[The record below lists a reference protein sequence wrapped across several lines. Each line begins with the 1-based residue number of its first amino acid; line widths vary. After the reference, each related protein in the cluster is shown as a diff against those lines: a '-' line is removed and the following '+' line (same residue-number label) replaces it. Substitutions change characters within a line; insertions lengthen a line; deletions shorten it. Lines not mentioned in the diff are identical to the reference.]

1 MPIQNASFRVAP
13 LIFICSIAL
22 FSKAA
27 FAGGGGCSYIS
38 VPVVDWTAT
47 SGSITL
53 ACGNSIVPDATT
65 ASITVHAGATLDSLI
80 NNGNIGFALS
90 GATPSSFQGIVNNG
104 TIGSITNNNMI
115 NTIVNNASG
124 TIGSGGVAISN
135 GGLWSLTNY
144 GVINGNVVLQTGTTT
159 DFKIYGAGAR
169 IIGDV
174 VISNPSPTSGSTLS
188 IGDGTHT
195 ASFTSEGNFGATNY
209 KLTSLSIG
217 SGSTF
222 NLNKSVYA
230 DTFTNAGTLNLNTG
244 AQIFTDVSGSGA
256 VNVNGTFD
264 SAGAISAANF
274 TIGTAGIFNMNNDVT
289 ISSGSFTNQGNL
301 VIASNRAITGN
312 YNQASTGVIQI
323 TLNGASFSQL
333 SITGTATFASYSGA
347 SIIIKPGS
355 DPIAGHTY
363 STILS
368 AGALSGV
375 TSSVSGTFIENP
387 SETYHY
393 TITQNGSTL
402 DMFVDTG
409 PIPAVNSVDPP
420 RANQANSLIQLAMI
434 TTQAV
439 RDRLNWMSGASYQ
452 GTTADNRVWMTPY
465 TSWGTQKD
473 SLGAYNQKI
482 SGLIIGGDKPVTDNF
497 YVGGSLAIGGSALK
511 GTDAIPHE
519 NFSAKNYQAILYSK
533 YSFADT
539 WHLKSY
545 LMAGINKSDLSRFDV
560 TEAKDSNASLTG
572 YYAGGSVSL
581 EKEFQVTEK
590 QKLIPTLGLNYVSA
604 LVDKY
609 HDSLNSTYD
618 RQTAKSLVY
627 SAGGMYQYSFSPN
640 DRLQLKY
647 ERGYDALAKQGI
659 LNSTNDDRQQFQLI
673 GIVPGKQLENAG
685 INYHRT
691 LKANSFL
698 DFDYHIMQSEGYK
711 AEMVSASFH
720 YMF

>member
-1 MPIQNASFRVAP
+1 MAFLNKR
-13 LIFICSIAL
+13 LILTPFVISCSVAL
-22 FSKAA
+22 FSQTT
-27 FAGGGGCSYIS
+27 FAGGGGGCSYIS

-53 ACGNSIVPDATT
+53 ACGNYIEPTSTT
-65 ASITVHAGATLDSLI
+65 AAITVHSGATLDSLI
-80 NNGNIGFALS
+80 NNGNIGFASS
-90 GATPSSFQGIVNNG
+90 GATPATFQGIVNDG
-104 TIGSITNNNMI
+104 TIGSIINNSTI
-115 NTIVNNASG
+115 NTIINNASG
-124 TIGSGGVAISN
+124 TIGSGGVAINN
-135 GGLWSLTNY
+135 GGLWALTNY

-159 DFKIYGAGAR
+159 ALKIYGSTAR

-174 VISNPSPTSGSTLS
+174 VISNASPTSSSELS
-188 IGDGTHT
+188 IGDGIQT

-209 KLTSLSIG
+209 KLTSVSVG

-230 DTFTNAGTLNLNTG
+230 DTFANAGTLNLNTG
-244 AQIFTDVSGSGA
+244 AYISSNVTGA
-256 VNVNGTFD
+256 GTVNVNGSFD
-264 SAGAISAANF
+264 SAGTMSAGNF
-274 TIGTAGIFNMNNDVT
+274 TIATTGLFNMNNDVT
-289 ISSGSFTNQGNL
+289 VSGGAFTNNGNL
-301 VIASNRAITGN
+301 VLSGNRTVTGN
-312 YNQASTGVIQI
+312 YAQGAAGVIQI
-323 TLNGASFSQL
+323 ALDGLNYSKL
-333 SITGTATFASYSGA
+333 TITGTASFTSG
-347 SIIIKPGS
+347 STIIIKAGS
-355 DPIAGHTY
+355 DPVAGHTY
-363 STILS
+363 NGVVS
-368 AGALSGV
+368 ATSVSGL
-375 TSSVSGTFIENP
+375 TTPVSGTFIENP

-393 TITQNGSTL
+393 TITQNGSSL

-409 PIPAVNSVDPP
+409 PVPPVNSVDPS

-439 RDRLNWMSGASYQ
+439 RDRLNWMTGASYQ
-452 GTTADNRVWMTPY
+452 GTTGDNRIWMTPY
-465 TSWGTQKD
+465 TSWGMQKD
-473 SLGAYNQKI
+473 SLGAYKQKI

-519 NFSAKNYQAILYSK
+519 NFSAKNYQAIIYSK
-533 YSFADT
+533 YSFSDSL
-539 WHLKSY
+539 HLKSY
-545 LMAGINKSDLSRFDV
+545 LMGGVNKSDLSRFDV
-560 TEAKDSNASLTG
+560 TEGKDANASLTG

-590 QKLIPTLGLNYVSA
+590 QKLIPTIGLNYVSA

-627 SAGGMYQYSFSPN
+627 SVGTMYQYSFDAN

-647 ERGYDALAKQGI
+647 ERGYDPLAKQGV
-659 LNSTNDDRQQFQLI
+659 LNSTNDDRKQFQLI
-673 GIVPGKQLENAG
+673 GIVPGKHLENAG